1 MNLIPIKN
9 CLISVYNKT
18 GVLEFAQFLAKN
30 NINIIS
36 TGGTFNLLKQHNIKV
51 SEVADFTGFPEILD
65 GRVKTLH
72 PKVHGGL
79 LAINNNSLHQQQSL
93 ENDLTS
99 IDLLVVNLYP
109 FLETVAKTNSHEEII
124 ENIDIGGPAMIRSA
138 GKNFAFK
145 TVITQPEQYFL
156 LQEELQKNNFCT
168 SLTFRQQMATQAF
181 CHIAN
186 YDLAIANWFN
196 QQNIENLNIV
206 ASLRQNLRYG
216 ENSHQKAWLYSN
228 NTKFGLAN
236 AKVLQGKELSYN
248 NFNDA
253 ESALSLVSEFS
264 QPACVI
270 VKHNNPCGVAVD
282 NNISQAFRNAFFADS
297 KSAYGGIVA
306 FNQTID
312 LTTALAIAPIFFEVI
327 IAPNIT
333 KEAQEL
339 LVSKKNLRVLL
350 IENTNNNIA
359 NVLHIKSIS
368 GGYLVQEID
377 NITPKL
383 HDLNQMSKKQLTE
396 TDLLQLLFALTVC
409 KHVKS
414 NAIVVANNYQT
425 YGIGVGQTNR
435 VDSCLLACQKA
446 QKFSQEDK
454 IVDMARGSFLASD
467 AFFPFADNIEV
478 AHQYGIK
485 GIVAPAGSIRDQ
497 EVINKAKELEIALYF
512 IHTRHFRH

>member
-9 CLISVYNKT
+9 CLISVSDKT
-18 GVLEFAQFLAKN
+18 GLLEFARFLANN

-36 TGGTFNLLKQHNIKV
+36 TGGTYNLLKQNNIKACEI
-51 SEVADFTGFPEILD
+51 SDFTGFPEILD

-79 LAINNNSLHQQQSL
+79 LAISDNLEHQKQSQENNL
-93 ENDLTS
+93 ES

-109 FLETVAKTNSHEEII
+109 FIQTVAKTDSSEEII

-145 TVITQPEQYFL
+145 TVITSHQQYLL

-168 SLTFRQQMATQAF
+168 SLDFRQKMATQAF
-181 CHIAN
+181 CNIAT

-196 QQNIENLNIV
+196 KQQSLQISANLK
-206 ASLRQNLRYG
+206 QTLRYG
-216 ENSHQKAWLYSN
+216 ENSHQKAWLYTDNSD
-228 NTKFGLAN
+228 FGLAN

-248 NFNDA
+248 NYNDA
-253 ESALSLVSEFS
+253 ESALLLVSEFTK
-264 QPACVI
+264 PACVI
-270 VKHNNPCGVAVD
+270 VKHNNPCGVAVATD
-282 NNISQAFRNAFFADS
+282 IAKAFEKAFFADS

-306 FNQTID
+306 FNQTLD
-312 LTTALAIAPIFFEVI
+312 LKTATAISGIFFEVI

-333 KEAQEL
+333 AEAQEL
-339 LVSKKNLRVLL
+339 LANKKNLRVLL
-350 IENTNNNIA
+350 AKNNKSNL
-359 NVLHIKSIS
+359 NNKLQIKSIS
-368 GGYLVQEID
+368 GGFLVQELD
-377 NITPKL
+377 NALPTLQNLQQVANIEL
-383 HDLNQMSKKQLTE
+383 DNQELE
-396 TDLLQLLFALTVC
+396 QLLFALTVC

-435 VDSCLLACQKA
+435 VDACLLACQKA
-446 QKFSQEDK
+446 KNFMQNNAVF
-454 IVDMARGSFLASD
+454 DMAKGSFLASD
-467 AFFPFADNIEV
+467 AFLPFADNVEI

-485 GIVAPAGSIRDQ
+485 AIVAPAGSIRDQ
-497 EVINKAKELEIALYF
+497 EVIDKAKECGIALYF
-512 IHTRHFRH
+512 VSTRHFRH